1 MTNEIENK
9 KAELIAGLRASTP
22 VMVET
27 INDVE
32 RELSEAEY
40 EKALD
45 DWAEMR
51 LIQLGLKEAPIQL
64 SREEL
69 TKLGKQLNSIRYSRE
84 GYRSRRRGSRLR

>member
-1 MTNEIENK
+1 MTTEIENK
-9 KAELIAGLRASTP
+9 KAELIAELRALNP
-22 VMVET
+22 KMIQT

-32 RELSEAEY
+32 RELPEAEY

-69 TKLGKQLNSIRYSRE
+69 DKLGK
-84 GYRSRRRGSRLR
+84 

>member
-9 KAELIAGLRASTP
+9 KAELIAELRALTP

-69 TKLGKQLNSIRYSRE
+69 NKLGK
-84 GYRSRRRGSRLR
+84 

>member
-9 KAELIAGLRASTP
+9 KAELIAELRVTTAI
-22 VMVET
+22 MVET

-32 RELSEAEY
+32 RELSKAEY

-45 DWAEMR
+45 NWAEMR
-51 LIQLGLKEAPIQL
+51 LIQLGLKEFPIQL

-69 TKLGKQLNSIRYSRE
+69 TKLGQ
-84 GYRSRRRGSRLR
+84 

>member
-9 KAELIAGLRASTP
+9 KAELIAELRASTP
-22 VMVET
+22 VMIQT

-32 RELSEAEY
+32 RELPEAEY
-40 EKALD
+40 EKALE

-69 TKLGKQLNSIRYSRE
+69 NKLGK
-84 GYRSRRRGSRLR
+84 

>member
-9 KAELIAGLRASTP
+9 KAELIAELRASTP
-22 VMVET
+22 VMVQT

-32 RELSEAEY
+32 RELPEAEY
-40 EKALD
+40 EKALE

-69 TKLGKQLNSIRYSRE
+69 NKLGK
-84 GYRSRRRGSRLR
+84 

>member
-69 TKLGKQLNSIRYSRE
+69 TKLGK
-84 GYRSRRRGSRLR
+84 